1 MHRLLVTSV
10 FFAAFCAFA
19 SETLAAACE
28 DLLRL
33 SRPATTVTGAQTVAA
48 GAFRPPAVGGGRG
61 GGAAAQLYPK
71 MPSFCRV
78 AATLAPSSDSDIK
91 IEVWMPASGWNGKLQ
106 VVGNGGMAGTIPYAA
121 MAAALNAGYAT
132 AGTDTGHLGNNA
144 DFVPGHPEKLVD
156 FGYRA
161 IHEMTVASKAVIQAH
176 FGGPPK
182 RSYFN
187 GCSQGGRQAI
197 TSAQRYPEDFDGI
210 VAGASAWNQMRM
222 HGARLSVNRIMN
234 RTPASAIP
242 ASKYPAIH
250 EAVLLACDGRDG
262 VKDGIIEN
270 PTACKFDFN
279 TLACKGEDTS
289 ACLTPPQIE
298 SAKAMVSPL
307 THPTTGAVLFEGHL
321 WPGSELE
328 WDTIGGPAPLNNAIT
343 ALKNIAYPN
352 DPNWNG
358 STFNLATD
366 VEFAAQAD
374 KGLLRSDD
382 ANLKPFFDRG
392 GKLLMW
398 HGWADPQVTPQTS
411 TIYYTNVLK
420 TVGRQAE
427 DSIAL
432 FMLPGVYHCQGGP
445 GPDTFDRMAAI
456 EQWVEQG
463 RKPTRIIASKLQDGK
478 VVRTRPLCPYGQ
490 VAKWNGS
497 GSTDDAANFACVA
510 ETMNTGGR

>member
-1 MHRLLVTSV
+1 
-10 FFAAFCAFA
+10 
-19 SETLAAACE
+19 
-28 DLLRL
+28 
-33 SRPATTVTGAQTVAA
+33 
-48 GAFRPPAVGGGRG
+48 
-61 GGAAAQLYPK
+61 
-71 MPSFCRV
+71 
-78 AATLAPSSDSDIK
+78 
-91 IEVWMPASGWNGKLQ
+91 
-106 VVGNGGMAGTIPYAA
+106 
-121 MAAALNAGYAT
+121 
-132 AGTDTGHLGNNA
+132 
-144 DFVPGHPEKLVD
+144 
-156 FGYRA
+156 
-161 IHEMTVASKAVIQAH
+161 
-176 FGGPPK
+176 
-182 RSYFN
+182 
-187 GCSQGGRQAI
+187 
-197 TSAQRYPEDFDGI
+197 
-210 VAGASAWNQMRM
+210 
-222 HGARLSVNRIMN
+222 VNRIMN
-234 RTPASAIP
+234 RTPESAIP

-250 EAVLLACDGRDG
+250 EAVLLACDARDG
-262 VKDGIIEN
+262 VKDGVIEN
-270 PTACKFDFN
+270 PTACRFDFN
-279 TLACKGEDTS
+279 ALACKGEDTS

-307 THPTTGAVLFEGHL
+307 KHPATGAVLFEGHL

-328 WDTIGGPAPLNNAIT
+328 WDTIGGPAPLSNSIT

-358 STFNLATD
+358 STFNMATD

-374 KGLLRSDD
+374 KGLMRSDD

-463 RKPTRIIASKLQDGK
+463 RKPTRIVASKLQEGK

-497 GSTDDAANFACVA
+497 GSTDDASNFACVA
-510 ETMNTGGR
+510 ESVNTSSR